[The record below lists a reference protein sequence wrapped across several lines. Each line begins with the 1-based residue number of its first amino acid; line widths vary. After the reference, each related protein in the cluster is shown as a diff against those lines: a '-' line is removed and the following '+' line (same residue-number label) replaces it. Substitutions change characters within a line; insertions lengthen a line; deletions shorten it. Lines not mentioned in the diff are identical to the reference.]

1 MTAMF
6 DTLKFARALRDGGS
20 FTPEQA
26 ERLSDA
32 LSEAISGEVAARADL
47 EVTESKL
54 GRKIDDLRAELVAAT
69 ARLDRKIDDVRAEL
83 KQDIAD
89 LRAELKQD
97 ITDLRA
103 ELKQDITD
111 LRAEL
116 KQDITD
122 LRTEIMG
129 MEAKFEAAKADT
141 IKWVVG
147 IVGFQTVA
155 IVGAAVVLARILGR

>member
-1 MTAMF
+1 MF

-47 EVTESKL
+47 EALESKL
-54 GRKIDDLRAELVAAT
+54 VRMIDDLRV
-69 ARLDRKIDDVRAEL
+69 EL

-89 LRAELKQD
+89 LRAEVKQD
-97 ITDLRA
+97 IAGLRA
-103 ELKQDITD
+103 GIG
-111 LRAEL
+111 
-116 KQDITD
+116 
-122 LRTEIMG
+122 G
-129 MEAKFEAAKADT
+129 MEAKIEAAKSDT

-147 IVGFQTVA
+147 IISFQTVV
-155 IVGAAVVLARILGR
+155 IIGAAVVLARTLGH

>member
-97 ITDLRA
+97 ITDLR
-103 ELKQDITD
+103 
-111 LRAEL
+111 
-116 KQDITD
+116 
-122 LRTEIMG
+122 TEIMG

>member
-1 MTAMF
+1 MRAEVLSVTAMF

-32 LSEAISGEVAARADL
+32 LSEAISGEVAARAGL

-54 GRKIDDLRAELVAAT
+54 GRKIDDLRAEL
-69 ARLDRKIDDVRAEL
+69 
-83 KQDIAD
+83 KQDIVD

-97 ITDLRA
+97 IAGLRA
-103 ELKQDITD
+103 DVG
-111 LRAEL
+111 RM
-116 KQDITD
+116 
-122 LRTEIMG
+122 EI
-129 MEAKFEAAKADT
+129 KIEAAKADT

-147 IVGFQTVA
+147 IISFQTVA
-155 IVGAAVVLARILGR
+155 IVGAAVVLARLFGR

>member
-6 DTLKFARALRDGGS
+6 DTLEFARALRDGGS

-97 ITDLRA
+97 ITDLR
-103 ELKQDITD
+103 
-111 LRAEL
+111 
-116 KQDITD
+116 
-122 LRTEIMG
+122 TEIMG